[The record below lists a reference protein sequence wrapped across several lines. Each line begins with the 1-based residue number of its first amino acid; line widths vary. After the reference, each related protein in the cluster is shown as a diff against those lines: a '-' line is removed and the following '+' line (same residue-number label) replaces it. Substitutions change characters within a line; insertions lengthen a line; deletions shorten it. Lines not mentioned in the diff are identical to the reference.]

1 MRLMALPQTSGW
13 NDPQLLEQTIVG
25 ACHAILRLGTVG
37 LTLGSFSISISKTS
51 VLVDHKVQEMQ
62 RQERR
67 ESVRPYSHEPFET
80 VTISMA

>member
-51 VLVDHKVQEMQ
+51 VLKVQEMQ